1 MTGIW
6 DNRRLEGKALP
17 EEKDPQLLIAVKQKE
32 GQKQKAHGR
41 NRRTSVKL
49 KRRWGENSEL
59 QEAQRERLVFRL
71 LKNRLFGNT
80 GGW

>member
-32 GQKQKAHGR
+32 GQKQKHM
-41 NRRTSVKL
+41 
-49 KRRWGENSEL
+49 GE
-59 QEAQRERLVFRL
+59 
-71 LKNRLFGNT
+71 T
-80 GGW
+80 GGLR